1 MRNSQTAEQLAD
13 AYVVLEKVY
22 GNLDDSERVMEMIS
36 LDTSVQFEA
45 VRQAY
50 VRHYKR
56 TYATRAHVLPGL
68 FAENGAAPLGHRL
81 VACRLAGLHH
91 YAAKT

>member
-1 MRNSQTAEQLAD
+1 
-13 AYVVLEKVY
+13 
-22 GNLDDSERVMEMIS
+22 MEMIS

-56 TYATRAHVLPGL
+56 TYATRVLTYY
-68 FAENGAAPLGHRL
+68 LGCSL
-81 VACRLAGLHH
+81 
-91 YAAKT
+91 KTEQPHSAIV

>member
-1 MRNSQTAEQLAD
+1 VRNSQTAEQLAD

-56 TYATRAHVLPGL
+56 TYATRVLTYY
-68 FAENGAAPLGHRL
+68 LGCSL
-81 VACRLAGLHH
+81 
-91 YAAKT
+91 KTEQPHSAIV